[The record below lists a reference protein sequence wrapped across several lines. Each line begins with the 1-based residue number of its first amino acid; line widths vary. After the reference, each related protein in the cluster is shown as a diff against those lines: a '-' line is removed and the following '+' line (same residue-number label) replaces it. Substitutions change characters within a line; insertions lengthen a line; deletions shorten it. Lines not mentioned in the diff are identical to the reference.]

1 MPTNKT
7 DISKAFSKLEIIR
20 NKINDN
26 NIKIKCSPEN
36 RGKQNNNYMRERA
49 ENIQDK
55 NISGR

>member
-1 MPTNKT
+1 MPTNKI

-36 RGKQNNNYMRERA
+36 RGKQNNNYMRER
-49 ENIQDK
+49 E
-55 NISGR
+55 SCEYPR